1 VKTQAVCEQ
10 KLKDLG
16 NILSSR
22 KLFIGYYLGQDKVL
36 LMLLFSPMFVSQ
48 LSADALE
55 EIAGEAPV
63 LKRTR
68 AQLTKEVAS
77 LAEAVRILTRI

>member
-1 VKTQAVCEQ
+1 
-10 KLKDLG
+10 
-16 NILSSR
+16 
-22 KLFIGYYLGQDKVL
+22 
-36 LMLLFSPMFVSQ
+36 MFVSQ

>member
-1 VKTQAVCEQ
+1 V
-10 KLKDLG
+10 
-16 NILSSR
+16 I
-22 KLFIGYYLGQDKVL
+22 YYLMECDECPL
-36 LMLLFSPMFVSQ
+36 ALFSPMFVSQ

-63 LKRTR
+63 MKRTR

-77 LAEAVRILTRI
+77 LAEAVKILTRI